1 MSFTPTHTVRL
12 WAWMAV
18 CSLLVVACG
27 RVGISQEGAA
37 EEEKEAQMTVWSD
50 RFEIFLEHRLIVVNT
65 PTKFITHVTDLM
77 TLEPRREEPLTFIL
91 RRGSEAPITHV
102 EPTPAR
108 DGIYIP
114 ELTFPQPGEWILSLR
129 IPSAGQEYTV
139 ELPPFHVFTSE
150 EEVAKAPE
158 PESPE
163 GISFLKEQQ
172 WKIQTK
178 TEPVATRE
186 VVERLRLAGVVS
198 VRPGHR
204 AAVTP
209 PIAGHLMPP
218 PGASLLSL
226 GAPVKAGQVL
236 AVVQPHL
243 AGSDLVTFLSS
254 QQQLQALDV
263 ELTVKAATAEAEAI
277 RARVA
282 FNQAEQALR
291 RMRALREQNAK
302 SARELEEAEFA
313 QRKAEADLSAAE
325 ALRKTYER
333 AKKQLADRPRSV
345 DLSHGMPAVELK
357 APIAG
362 LIVAVNATV
371 GEHVHADAAVF
382 TVLNTDTVLIE
393 AQIPEADLSRLGS
406 SHGATYETPD
416 APGTFVPIL
425 GHGGGRLVYLGTSVD
440 PKTRAVALVYEMP
453 NPDGRLRIGM
463 ALTVYVETAHMEEAL
478 VVPVAALVDED
489 GRAVAFVQVSG
500 ETFEKRDL
508 TLGIRDGEF
517 VQVIAGLAAG
527 ERVVTKGAYAIRLA
541 SVSTTIPA
549 HGHAH

>member
-1 MSFTPTHTVRL
+1 VVHLAPRRIVYI
-12 WAWMAV
+12 WAWIILCA
-18 CSLLVVACG
+18 LLVAACG
-27 RVGISQEGAA
+27 RLGTSQEGAEA
-37 EEEKEAQMTVWSD
+37 EEEEKTAQVTVWSD
-50 RFEIFLEHRLIVVNT
+50 RFEIFLEHQLIVVNT
-65 PTKFITHVTDLM
+65 PTKFITHVTDLT
-77 TLEPRREEPLTFIL
+77 TLEPRREGPLMFIL
-91 RRGSEAPITHV
+91 RRGSEEPTTHI

-114 ELTFPQPGEWILSLR
+114 EITFPKSGEWIISLR
-129 IPSAGQEYTV
+129 IPSARQEHVV
-139 ELPPFHVFTSE
+139 ELPSLTVFATRE
-150 EEVAKAPE
+150 EMARAPT
-158 PESPE
+158 PAAPE
-163 GISFLKEQQ
+163 GISFLKEQP
-172 WKIQTK
+172 WKLLTK
-178 TEPVATRE
+178 TEPVPRRQ
-186 VVERLRLAGVVS
+186 VIERMRLAGVVS

-226 GAPVKAGQVL
+226 GAHVKAGQVL
-236 AVVQPHL
+236 AMVQPHL

-254 QQQLQALDV
+254 QQQLQALDA
-263 ELTVKAATAEAEAI
+263 ELTVKAAAAI
-277 RARVA
+277 RAHVA
-282 FNQAEQALR
+282 FNQAEQVLR

-302 SARELEEAEFA
+302 SARELEEAEFD

-362 LIVAVNATV
+362 VIIGVSATV
-371 GEHVHADAAVF
+371 GEHVHSDASVF
-382 TVLNTDTVLIE
+382 TILNPEGVLIE

-406 SHGATYETPD
+406 SRGGTYETSD
-416 APGTFVPIL
+416 APGTLAPIL
-425 GHGGGRLVYLGTSVD
+425 GNGGGRLVYLGTTVD
-440 PKTRAVALVYEMP
+440 PKTRTVPLVYEVP

-463 ALTVYVETAHMEEAL
+463 ALNVYVETAHVEEAL
-478 VVPVAALVDED
+478 VVPVSALVDED
-489 GRAVAFVQVSG
+489 GRAIAFVQVAG

-517 VQVIAGLAAG
+517 VQVLSGVAEG
-527 ERVVTKGAYAIRLA
+527 EHVVTKGAYAIRLA
-541 SVSTTIPA
+541 SVSGTIPA